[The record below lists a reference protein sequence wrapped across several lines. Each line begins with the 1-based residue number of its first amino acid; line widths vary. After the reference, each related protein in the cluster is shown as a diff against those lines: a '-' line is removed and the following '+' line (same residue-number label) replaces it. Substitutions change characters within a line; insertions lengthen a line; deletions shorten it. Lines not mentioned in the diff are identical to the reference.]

1 MGGKKNVKK
10 NNPVDLLLG
19 LPHHGGWS
27 HGHPTHPQPAAFYPE
42 RGGAT

>member
-19 LPHHGGWS
+19 LPHHGG
-27 HGHPTHPQPAAFYPE
+27 
-42 RGGAT
+42 